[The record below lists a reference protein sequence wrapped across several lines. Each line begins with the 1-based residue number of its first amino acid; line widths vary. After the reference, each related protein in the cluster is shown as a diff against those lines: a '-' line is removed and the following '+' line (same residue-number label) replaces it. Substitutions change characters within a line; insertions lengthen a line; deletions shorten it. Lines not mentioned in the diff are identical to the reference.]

1 MHRRVGRAVAA
12 AVVVG
17 AVVSGCGSGPSQLGS
32 AVIVGSDVVS
42 LSQVQERIAVA
53 LSPAKAQAVE
63 GRSQGRGAPYGPPE
77 VAREIVTGEILADLL
92 DRRIAEEGI
101 VVDDAT
107 LNAAVSSVG
116 SPEELDQASIYAPD
130 VQREKIRDDVAA
142 AALGARYVDR
152 LAVTLEFTAFGSEEE
167 ALAAAQAVA
176 AGGPGAEAVFAA
188 APQEGQAQEV
198 RAADNPALA
207 SSFAFGSPVGSVIV
221 LRPAS
226 QDAAGWTLIHIIE
239 RADDAPPQG
248 PSAVD
253 RLGQQD
259 LQLIGYRLLQEQG
272 SELGIEVNP
281 RYGVWDP
288 IQLMVVDA
296 DQTAGTIVM
305 PPAPE

>member
-1 MHRRVGRAVAA
+1 MRKRVGRVAAA
-12 AVVVG
+12 AVVVA
-17 AVVSGCGSGPSQLGS
+17 AVVSGCGGGPSQVGS
-32 AVIVGSDVVS
+32 AAIVGSDVVP
-42 LSQVQERIAVA
+42 LSQVQDRIAVA
-53 LSPAKAQAVE
+53 LSPDRAQAVQ
-63 GRSQGRGAPYGPPE
+63 GRSQGRDAAYGPPE

-92 DRRIAEEGI
+92 TRRIAQEGI
-101 VVDDAT
+101 VVDDAA
-107 LNAAVSSVG
+107 LDAAVASVG
-116 SPEELDQASIYAPD
+116 SPEELDQSSIYTPD
-130 VQREKIRDDVAA
+130 VQREKIRDDLAA

-152 LAVTLEFTAFGSEEE
+152 LAVTLEFTAFGTEEE

-176 AGGPGAEAVFAA
+176 AGGPGAQAVFAG

-198 RAADNPALA
+198 RAADNPALG
-207 SSFAFGSPVGSVIV
+207 SSFAFGSPAGSVIV

-239 RADDAPPQG
+239 RSDDAAPQG

-272 SELGIEVNP
+272 AELGIEVNP

-296 DQTAGTIVM
+296 DQTAGTIVL